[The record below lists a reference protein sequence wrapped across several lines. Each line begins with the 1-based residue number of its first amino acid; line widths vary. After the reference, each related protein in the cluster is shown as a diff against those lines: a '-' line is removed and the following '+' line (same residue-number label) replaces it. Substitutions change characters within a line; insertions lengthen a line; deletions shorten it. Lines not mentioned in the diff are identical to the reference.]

1 MSHSIP
7 FKLGAA
13 SLGAAA
19 ALAGLGTLSAA
30 HAGTQSRVTAPT
42 DTVVTT
48 HQQTPLPTSS
58 DKVTVLSRHLPGGGY
73 VVSGSVS
80 LVGFGASDYT
90 RCQLALD
97 DAQLAASTALVGNG
111 AAPGNHGDGALVV
124 PMTMQSGVA
133 VPSGGGTLTLR
144 CWHDHAGTS
153 PYVDGGP
160 VLVAHRAGA
169 LRLVTR

>member
-7 FKLGAA
+7 VKVAVT

-30 HAGTQSRVTAPT
+30 HAGTQARATTPT

-58 DKVTVLSRHLPGGGY
+58 DKVAVLSRKLQAGSY
-73 VVSGSVS
+73 VVSGSVT
-80 LVGFGASDYT
+80 LVDFGASDYT
-90 RCQLALD
+90 RCQLTLD
-97 DAQLAASTALVGNG
+97 DTVLAASAAMVGDG

-124 PMTMQSGVA
+124 PMTVQSGVV
-133 VPSGGGTLTLR
+133 VPSAGGTLSLR
-144 CWHDHAGTS
+144 CWHDDIGTTT
-153 PYVDGGP
+153 YVDGGP
-160 VLVAHRAGA
+160 VLTAHRTGS
-169 LRLVTR
+169 LKLVTR